1 MPEPYHSYRLVR
13 RQRLAL
19 PVEAVFPFFADPH
32 NLEFLTPPWMNFRIE
47 TPSPIAMA
55 AGTRIQ
61 YTIRWRGLP
70 MSWLTEIVEWVP
82 GRRFVDQQ
90 IRGPYRRWHHTHA
103 FEPEG
108 DATIMEDI
116 VEYALPLGPIG
127 RLAHALMVRR
137 DVHRI
142 FDFRAQRITA
152 WVEAQCSEAAS
163 RAVHQ
168 GGVSR
173 ARASTAP

>member
-1 MPEPYHSYRLVR
+1 MPEQYHSYRLVR

-19 PVEAVFPFFADPH
+19 PVADVFPFFADPH

-55 AGTRIQ
+55 VGTRIQ

-90 IRGPYRRWHHTHA
+90 IRGPYRRWHHTHS
-103 FEPEG
+103 FEEVEG
-108 DATIMEDI
+108 GTMMEDI

-152 WVEAQCSEAAS
+152 WVEAHRSEAVS
-163 RAVHQ
+163 RTVHQ
-168 GGVSR
+168 GGVSG